1 MASLSIA
8 TTRSQDLQ
16 PLAAAGQTGI
26 ESWRALH
33 TLLLQDLSAA
43 HAALLAEPV
52 ANAARGEVD
61 WYAEG
66 DGPAVLM
73 QDLPDAARAAA
84 TTRLDQLVGDIEALA
99 AKLGDSRTLRSSA
112 PSGLRSSAPS
122 EDADRLLSDM
132 LRLALRLPGPDNI
145 HVRGEQ
151 PVLVAWGHVRSG
163 GRGGA
168 VALTG
173 PAMPPQATHTAILP
187 PPPSPYAAAAPP
199 RVWIWGALGA
209 SLLAPSLALAL
220 LWRDPF
226 GWFAVDVPQ
235 CRLEPGQLGL
245 AQGLD
250 DAVARE
256 GVLRTELARLTADA
270 GQRRLLCPPIQA
282 AALPSQDAERA
293 QRQGAQGGKL
303 QVILAWDDRNDL
315 DLHVV
320 CPDGVDINFIRRRAC
335 GGTLDVDANGD
346 VRQLTPTPVENV
358 FFTEPLPGRYRV
370 VVDPYG
376 MRERPASPFRVT
388 IRRDGQA
395 DQVAA
400 GTAQNGHRNQVATEF
415 TVAPP

>member
-1 MASLSIA
+1 MANLRIA

-16 PLAAAGQTGI
+16 PLAAAGQTAI
-26 ESWRALH
+26 ESWRRLH
-33 TLLLQDLSAA
+33 AMLSKDLSPA

-52 ANAARGEVD
+52 VNQARGEVD

-66 DGPAVLM
+66 DGPAIPL
-73 QDLPDAARAAA
+73 QDLPEPARAAA
-84 TTRLDQLVGDIEALA
+84 GARQGQLVGDIRAHAAALA
-99 AKLGDSRTLRSSA
+99 AKRSGSDA
-112 PSGLRSSAPS
+112 FLS
-122 EDADRLLSDM
+122 EM
-132 LRLALRLPGPDNI
+132 LELALTLPGVDGVPDGI
-145 HVRGEQ
+145 YVRGVQ
-151 PVLVAWGHVRSG
+151 PILTGWGHVRAG

-173 PAMPPQATHTAILP
+173 PAMPPQAAQMAILAP
-187 PPPSPYAAAAPP
+187 PPPYAAARAP
-199 RVWIWGALGA
+199 RTWLWGALGA
-209 SLLAPSLALAL
+209 SLLAPLLLLALA
-220 LWRDPF
+220 WRDPA

-245 AQGLD
+245 ARDMDGEM
-250 DAVARE
+250 ARE

-270 GQRRLLCPPIQA
+270 GERRLLCPAIPAAFA
-282 AALPSQDAERA
+282 AAPPLQDAERA

-346 VRQLTPTPVENV
+346 MRRLTPTPVENV
-358 FFTEPLPGRYRV
+358 FFTEPPPGRYRV

-376 MRERPASPFRVT
+376 MRETPASPFRVT
-388 IRRDGQA
+388 IRRDGRP
-395 DQVAA
+395 DEVVT
-400 GTAQNGHRNQVATEF
+400 GTAQNGRHNQSIAEF
-415 TVAPP
+415 AVTPP

>member
-1 MASLSIA
+1 MASLRIA

-16 PLAAAGQTGI
+16 PLAAGGQTGI

-33 TLLLQDLSAA
+33 TLLLQDLSSA

-66 DGPAVLM
+66 DGPALLL
-73 QDLPDAARAAA
+73 QDLPEPARAAA
-84 TTRLDQLVGDIEALA
+84 TARLDQLVGDIEALA

-112 PSGLRSSAPS
+112 PD

-145 HVRGEQ
+145 YVRGEQ
-151 PVLVAWGHVRSG
+151 PVLAAWGHVRSG

-173 PAMPPQATHTAILP
+173 PAMPPQAAHAAILP

-199 RVWIWGALGA
+199 RTWLWGALGA
-209 SLLAPSLALAL
+209 SLLAPLLALAL

-226 GWFAVDVPQ
+226 GWFTVDVPQ
-235 CRLEPGQLGL
+235 CRLESGQLGL

-346 VRQLTPTPVENV
+346 VRHLTPTPVENV

-376 MRERPASPFRVT
+376 MRERTASPFRVT

-395 DQVAA
+395 DQVVA
-400 GTAQNGHRNQVATEF
+400 GTAQNGRRNQVATEF

>member
-1 MASLSIA
+1 MANLLVT

-16 PLAAAGQTGI
+16 PLAAAGQTAI

-33 TLLLQDLSAA
+33 TLLRQRLSPA

-52 ANAARGEVD
+52 ANPARGEVD

-66 DGPAVLM
+66 DGPAVPL
-73 QDLPDAARAAA
+73 QDLPEPARAAA
-84 TTRLDQLVGDIEALA
+84 KARQDELVGEIRAVAAGLA
-99 AKLGDSRTLRSSA
+99 DSRASS
-112 PSGLRSSAPS
+112 
-122 EDADRLLSDM
+122 DRFLAEM
-132 LRLALRLPGPDNI
+132 LGLALTLPEPGGVF
-145 HVRGEQ
+145 VRGGQ
-151 PVLVAWGHVRSG
+151 PVLTGWGHVRSG

-168 VALTG
+168 VVLTG
-173 PAMPPQATHTAILP
+173 PAMPPPAAQVPILL
-187 PPPSPYAAAAPP
+187 PPPSPYAAAPAP
-199 RVWIWGALGA
+199 RTWLWGALGA
-209 SLLAPSLALAL
+209 SMLAPLLAWAL

-245 AQGLD
+245 AQGLED
-250 DAVARE
+250 DMARE
-256 GVLRTELARLTADA
+256 GVLRAELARLTADA
-270 GQRRLLCPPIQA
+270 GQRRLLCAPVQAPQA
-282 AALPSQDAERA
+282 APPVAPPSQDAARA
-293 QRQGAQGGKL
+293 ERQGGQAGKL

-346 VRQLTPTPVENV
+346 MHQLTAAPVENV
-358 FFTEPLPGRYRV
+358 YFTEPQPGRYRV

-376 MRERPASPFRVT
+376 MRERVASPFRVT

-395 DQVAA
+395 DEVVA
-400 GTAQNGHRNQVATEF
+400 GTAQNGRRNQLVSEF
-415 TVAPP
+415 TVAAP

>member
-1 MASLSIA
+1 MANLRIA
-8 TTRSQDLQ
+8 TTRAQDLQ
-16 PLAAAGQTGI
+16 PLAAAGQAGI

-33 TLLLQDLSAA
+33 TLLLQDLSPA

-66 DGPAVLM
+66 DGPAIPL
-73 QDLPDAARAAA
+73 QELPEPARAAA
-84 TTRLDQLVGDIEALA
+84 TDRLDQLVGGIEALA
-99 AKLGDSRTLRSSA
+99 AKLGDSRMN
-112 PSGLRSSAPS
+112 
-122 EDADRLLSDM
+122 ADRLLADM
-132 LRLALRLPGPDNI
+132 LRLALRLPGTDSVY
-145 HVRGEQ
+145 VRGGQ
-151 PVLVAWGHVRSG
+151 PVLVGWGHVRSG

-168 VALTG
+168 VVLTG
-173 PAMPPQATHTAILP
+173 PVMPPPAPHAAILP

-199 RVWIWGALGA
+199 RMWLWGALGA
-209 SLLAPSLALAL
+209 ALLAPLLALEL
-220 LWRDPF
+220 GMRDPF
-226 GWFAVDVPQ
+226 GWFAVDMPQ
-235 CRLEPGQLGL
+235 CRLEPGQLAL

-250 DAVARE
+250 DGVARE

-270 GQRRLLCPPIQA
+270 GQRRLLCPPVPAQQA
-282 AALPSQDAERA
+282 AAPQSQDAERA

-346 VRQLTPTPVENV
+346 VRQLTSAPVENV
-358 FFTEPLPGRYRV
+358 FFTEPASGRYRV

-376 MRERPASPFRVT
+376 MRDRAASPFRVT
-388 IRRDGQA
+388 IRRDGRP
-395 DQVAA
+395 DEVVT
-400 GTAQNGHRNQVATEF
+400 GTAQNGRRNQAAAEF
-415 TVAPP
+415 TVTAP